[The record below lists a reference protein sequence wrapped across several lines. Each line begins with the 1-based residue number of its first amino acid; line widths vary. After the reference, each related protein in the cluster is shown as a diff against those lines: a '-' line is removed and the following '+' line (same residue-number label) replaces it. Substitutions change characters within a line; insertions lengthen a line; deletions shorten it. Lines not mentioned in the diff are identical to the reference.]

1 MARGVRVDG
10 EQDQGSGLMVS
21 GIRVDG
27 ELDDDDLDLP
37 SIRCLVTF
45 TDNVKT
51 EQLTCDLPLSPNPG
65 ETLALT
71 ASEGEVSERCLIQAP
86 ARSCSV
92 PISAFILLDPLCMW
106 LERVPGSQGTSST
119 QGTPST
125 HVTSSTHRPPDIQG
139 PCLIYRK
146 ILHMVRPAVPYNVS
160 VLVVP
165 EAGEVQVSWEVP
177 SVRFTQ
183 LAINLLH
190 QVSYG
195 AETSPP
201 QTMEVTLRSVS
212 LVMRWLVAGSR
223 YTVMVR
229 SRPGPSYT
237 YFRGDWSEWSPA
249 VSFTIPHTPPVLS
262 TGVTVIVCVLLLLF
276 LLGLTA
282 LCWENRI
289 KPHVWPRIP
298 DPKSALL
305 QLYGS
310 HSKAVEVSFDPDH
323 FADVTESKVDMLT
336 VRGVCTQHPHPPPS
350 PTGDCES
357 DAESWL
363 LPGEEEAAGERGVGY
378 GEGAVGTQVEALA
391 SPSTC
396 VPTPDE
402 SYITMCNLYKTQ

>member
-1 MARGVRVDG
+1 MA
-10 EQDQGSGLMVS
+10 S

-27 ELDDDDLDLP
+27 ERGQGLGLMVSGVLSQGLSSDLAVSDDDLDLP
-37 SIRCLVTF
+37 SIRCFVTF
-45 TDNVKT
+45 TDVKT

-106 LERVPGSQGTSST
+106 LERVPGTQGTSST
-119 QGTPST
+119 QGTPSA
-125 HVTSSTHRPPDIQG
+125 HETSSTHWPPDIQG
-139 PCLIYRK
+139 PCLIYRE

-212 LVMRWLVAGSR
+212 LVMRWLVAGSC

-229 SRPGPSYT
+229 SRPGPS
-237 YFRGDWSEWSPA
+237 
-249 VSFTIPHTPPVLS
+249 HT
-262 TGVTVIVCVLLLLF
+262 
-276 LLGLTA
+276 
-282 LCWENRI
+282 
-289 KPHVWPRIP
+289 
-298 DPKSALL
+298 
-305 QLYGS
+305 
-310 HSKAVEVSFDPDH
+310 
-323 FADVTESKVDMLT
+323 
-336 VRGVCTQHPHPPPS
+336 
-350 PTGDCES
+350 
-357 DAESWL
+357 
-363 LPGEEEAAGERGVGY
+363 
-378 GEGAVGTQVEALA
+378 
-391 SPSTC
+391 
-396 VPTPDE
+396 
-402 SYITMCNLYKTQ
+402 